1 MLEPPLGDVC
11 SAFFDTPEL
20 RLSGVPESTLH
31 SLISRADVNWRD
43 MRWRMWS
50 MMRTGIQ
57 MSKALSGIAD
67 FGLCCE
73 FGAPQRVMNDNIMCC
88 APVVVEEGRRQ

>member
-1 MLEPPLGDVC
+1 
-11 SAFFDTPEL
+11 
-20 RLSGVPESTLH
+20 
-31 SLISRADVNWRD
+31 
-43 MRWRMWS
+43 

-88 APVVVEEGRRQ
+88 APVVVEEGRRQQRMKLKQNTHLLSSSTSPRTTSN